1 MKWSKAAL
9 ACTFFAPCLA
19 WAQTAATSP
28 MGTLDAT
35 ANAEVVRLGG
45 QLMLAGKAYEYDRVL
60 ADDYGPRLTGSA
72 NYAKAAEWATGEF
85 QRLGLSNV
93 HREAWEIGATW
104 EPETWASAE
113 IVAPRQLR
121 LHLESDGWSP
131 STPPGGVRGKVY
143 YLDAFTSDAIKTHAE
158 QIKGAVVLVDGPSFR
173 AAGELLIGR
182 FLDTMAQLAD
192 TGAQAL
198 LFGMGTTNN
207 ASSMLGVASGDGVIS
222 KLPTADVGAE
232 DTQLLRRL
240 LEHGAVE
247 VEFHYTNRIRE
258 HVKVD
263 NVVAEIPGTEPNGEY
278 VIIGGHLDSWHLG
291 TGAEDNGTGAASVL
305 AIAQG
310 MMATGVKPRRTV
322 RFVLFGGEEE
332 GLFGS
337 VHYARDHANELAK
350 CAGVFVTDSGAEPPK
365 GWLVFGRDDEKQALA
380 PIKPLLSA
388 LGAGETSD
396 SGDFT
401 FSTDHAPFLIHGV
414 PAFVLWTGLDKYMKL
429 HHKPSDTYDKVE
441 QRDLN
446 LGVAVVGVT
455 ALAFADAPQ
464 SMRHLSLTETEDQLK
479 SIKSYEEYVDLRDHH
494 MF

>member
-1 MKWSKAAL
+1 MNWRKSAL
-9 ACTFFAPCLA
+9 ACVLLAPCVA
-19 WAQTAATSP
+19 WAQNSTGSP
-28 MGTLDAT
+28 IGALDAT
-35 ANAEVVRLGG
+35 ASADLVRLGG
-45 QLMLAGKAYEYDRVL
+45 QLMLAGKAYDYDRVL

-72 NYAKAAEWATGEF
+72 NYEKAAAWAAGEF

-93 HREAWEIGATW
+93 HLEPWEIGATW

-113 IVAPRQLR
+113 IVVPRHMR

-131 STPPGGVRGKVY
+131 STPPGGVHGNVY
-143 YLDAFTSDAIKTHAE
+143 YLDAFTPEAIKAQAV
-158 QIKGAVVLVDGPSFR
+158 QIKGAVVLVDNAAFR
-173 AAGELLIGR
+173 AAGELLYGK
-182 FLDTMAQLAD
+182 FLDTMQLLAD

-207 ASSMLGVASGDGVIS
+207 ASSMLGVASGDGAIS

-240 LEHGAVE
+240 LERGPVE

-258 HVKVD
+258 HVKVN
-263 NVVAEIPGTEPNGEY
+263 NVVAEIPGTEANGEF
-278 VIIGGHLDSWHLG
+278 VVIGGHLDSWHLG

-305 AIAQG
+305 AIAQA
-310 MMATGVKPRRTV
+310 MMTTGVKPRRTV
-322 RFVLFGGEEE
+322 RFILFGGEEE

-337 VHYARDHANELAK
+337 IHYARDHADELAK
-350 CAGVFVTDSGAEPPK
+350 CVGAFVTDSGAEPPK
-365 GWLVFGRDDEKQALA
+365 GWLVFGRDDEKQALS
-380 PIKPLLSA
+380 PVKPLLAA

-396 SGDFT
+396 DGDFT

-429 HHKPSDTYDKVE
+429 HHKPSDTFDKVE

-446 LGVAVVGVT
+446 LGVAVVGIT
-455 ALAFADAPQ
+455 ALEFADAPQ
-464 SMRHLSLTETEDQLK
+464 TLKHLSQTETEDQLK
-479 SIKSYEEYVDLRDHH
+479 SIKSFDQYDDMRSHH